1 MYKVS
6 AIEGVGVLLAGTTE
20 AATKGEVNTAAGAL
34 LLPTVLMLLDGVNT
48 LALLMLV
55 LPLATVEALRVE
67 SWLTTGES

>member
-1 MYKVS
+1 MYNVS
-6 AIEGVGVLLAGTTE
+6 AIEGVGVLLSGATE
-20 AATKGEVNTAAGAL
+20 AATENELDTATGAL

-55 LPLATVEALRVE
+55 LPLAMVEALRVE